1 MKLKIN
7 GVLYNDPSTTAQ
19 SVSTI
24 PQDLVGV
31 AVQKTV
37 EVLLHPIKIGVQH
50 LIDILNANSAYIIT
64 FAIILCAGGMMVAPM
79 LNVPSGK
86 WFSRL
91 IFVFWIG
98 VIWQVFII

>member
-7 GVLYNDPSTTAQ
+7 GVLYSNPSTTAQ
-19 SVSTI
+19 SASTI
-24 PQDLVGV
+24 PQDWVDV
-31 AVQKTV
+31 AVQKAV
-37 EVLLHPIKIGVQH
+37 EVLLYPIKIGVQY

-64 FAIILCAGGMMVAPM
+64 FAIVLCAGGMMVAPM
-79 LNVPSGK
+79 LDVPPGK